1 MRIDCHSLLAALSNL
16 HYDRRT
22 CVKELMPILCAA
34 TLLALSLWLLLPSSA
49 LATASWSVDD
59 RPYTLGEKTY
69 FRLPPDDSFI
79 QHGLASWYGPSFH
92 GRRTSN
98 GERFDM
104 HSLTA
109 AHKTLPMDTVV
120 LVKNLDNGKQTV
132 VRINDRG
139 PYLGGRILDLSHRA
153 AHALGLKQQ
162 GTAKVQIVAL
172 AEGEVDEN
180 RQVTK
185 LFRRNLEEGE
195 FFVQIGSF
203 SQQDN
208 ALRLQKRF
216 NDAGHTAQVQ
226 QASKDDS
233 LLYRVHVYV
242 GKTLQ
247 AAKDAEKAL
256 LQSGYRGAFVIA
268 R

>member
-1 MRIDCHSLLAALSNL
+1 MRACHYPPLATLFTL
-16 HYDRRT
+16 HRDKRT
-22 CVKELMPILCAA
+22 CTKELWPLLCAGA
-34 TLLALSLWLLLPSSA
+34 LLALSLCFLFPFTA
-49 LATASWSVDD
+49 RANASWSVDD
-59 RPYTLGEKTY
+59 KPYSLGEKTY
-69 FRLPPDDSFI
+69 FHLPPDDSFV
-79 QHGLASWYGPSFH
+79 QNGLASWYGPSFH

-120 LVKNLDNGKQTV
+120 LVKNLENGKQTV

-139 PYLGGRILDLSHRA
+139 PYLGGRILDLSHKA
-153 AHALGLKQQ
+153 AYTLGLKQQ

-180 RQVTK
+180 SQVTR

-203 SQQDN
+203 TQHNN

-216 NDAGHTAQVQ
+216 NDAGHNAQLH
-226 QASKDDS
+226 QAARDNS

-247 AAKDAEKAL
+247 AAKVAEKSL

>member
-1 MRIDCHSLLAALSNL
+1 MTVCRYTPLAALSRL
-16 HYDRRT
+16 FSDQ
-22 CVKELMPILCAA
+22 LICAKQLWPLLGVGV
-34 TLLALSLWLLLPSSA
+34 LLAFFLWSLIPFSA
-49 LATASWSVDD
+49 QANTSWSVDD
-59 RPYTLGEKTY
+59 KPYTLGEKIY
-69 FRLPPDDSFI
+69 FHLPPDDSFV
-79 QHGLASWYGPSFH
+79 QNGLASWYGPSFH

-104 HSLTA
+104 YSLTA

-120 LVKNLDNGKQTV
+120 LVKNLENGKQTV

-139 PYLGGRILDLSHRA
+139 PYLGGRILDLSHKA
-153 AHALGLKQQ
+153 AHTLGLKQQ

-172 AEGEVDEN
+172 AEGEVDES
-180 RQVTK
+180 RKVTK
-185 LFRRNLEEGE
+185 LLRTNLEEGE

-203 SQQDN
+203 SQHNN
-208 ALRLQKRF
+208 ALRLQQRF

-226 QASKDDS
+226 QAARDNS

-247 AAKDAEKAL
+247 AAKIAEKAL
-256 LQSGYRGAFVIA
+256 LQSGYRGAFIIA

>member
-1 MRIDCHSLLAALSNL
+1 MWPLIWAG
-16 HYDRRT
+16 
-22 CVKELMPILCAA
+22 
-34 TLLALSLWLLLPSSA
+34 TLLALSLCFLLPTA
-49 LATASWSVDD
+49 AQANASWSVDNK
-59 RPYTLGEKTY
+59 PYTLGEKTY
-69 FRLPPDDSFI
+69 FHLPPDDNFV
-79 QHGLASWYGPSFH
+79 QNGLASWYGPSFH

-120 LVKNLDNGKQTV
+120 LVKNLDNGRQTL

-139 PYLGGRILDLSHRA
+139 PYQGGRILDLSHKA
-153 AHALGLKQQ
+153 AHTLGLKQQ

-172 AEGEVDEN
+172 AEGELDEN
-180 RQVTK
+180 RQVTR
-185 LFRRNLEEGE
+185 LYRRNLEEGE
-195 FFVQIGSF
+195 FFVQIGAF
-203 SQQDN
+203 NQHNN
-208 ALRLQKRF
+208 ALRLQQRF
-216 NDAGHTAQVQ
+216 NDAGHNAQVQ
-226 QASKDDS
+226 QAARDNS

-247 AAKDAEKAL
+247 AAKVAEKAL
-256 LQSGYRGAFVIA
+256 WQSGYRGAFVIA